1 MNKISKKTRRIALL
15 LLGIWCYNLVAP
27 AAAYALTSG
36 PSQPEVKGFQP
47 AGVSDMVDLQ
57 TGDFKYN
64 IPLLDIDGYP
74 INLNYQSGTGVDDE
88 ASWVGL
94 GWSLNVGSINRQVRG
109 VPDDMDGDEI
119 KTEHYTKPKITVGG
133 KVTVKGELAGGDIP
147 VGLQGSFSMGVF
159 NDNYTGIGAEIGA
172 NAGISASLSNDGSLT
187 AGLGVGL
194 LSNTQSGVDVT
205 PYANLG
211 IKYSSDFGL
220 TSSAGLSASLGYNT
234 RSGLK
239 NLSLNCSFGPQYL
252 EGVFR
257 YEGTLISYN
266 TEPIFPKIQVPYKS
280 SYGSFSM
287 DLGVNYGIAFAGT
300 GGAGYV
306 SVKEVIS
313 RINTNP
319 AYGSLY
325 AEHGKNVKNA
335 VMDFVR
341 EKDNPI
347 LPELPNLA
355 IPVNT
360 VDLFSYTSQ
369 AGSGQFRLHRGGT
382 GAFFDPEVADQSSTA
397 TLGFDAGA
405 GGYVHG
411 GTTFFKQ
418 KTTNTTR
425 KWASENNYLANGD
438 FQDIDMNN
446 PDNQHVYFKKVGELT
461 REDAGMSGLIHN
473 TEPLAVKISGSTATN
488 TFESYPSS
496 NLSRIMKTKR
506 EPLQTSI
513 SYLTA
518 NEAAVSGLDK
528 KINTYSFNSYGN
540 FSPPA
545 LHKPIPLEGIKRV
558 DTGDPANFR
567 KGNHISEMTVTD
579 EHGKKMV
586 YGIPVYS
593 RQQDEYTFAV
603 GKGAVMETQADNFK
617 SPDQLT
623 FPYQTNAAT
632 FSSNKG
638 IDSYYHKESQPAHAT
653 SFLLTGILSPDYVDK
668 KGDGISDDDL
678 GTAIKFNYSRLDA
691 INWRTPYKNATLNKS
706 LLADEDDDK
715 ANIVFGTKEQYYV
728 SSIES
733 KTKIAYF
740 ITENRNDA
748 IGVLDYTGG
757 VASSDPSPR
766 QKCLREIRLY
776 SKADMTKPIKVV
788 KLKYDYSLCPN
799 TPNSV
804 STLNG
809 IIHGKLTLTD
819 VHFEYGNTTK
829 GVNFPYVFSY
839 NTSYTDAI
847 ADPITH
853 LGHVQ
858 TTPAILGYKT
868 QNTDRW
874 GTFRPHT
881 DIPGFTVENDEFPYT
896 AQELTKGTVTTSVG
910 TAASL
915 WHLNQITLPTGG
927 VIKVNYESDDY
938 AYVQDKK
945 AMYMSPILDLQ
956 TDATPPTDET
966 NTTRANLVDAKVI
979 TLQLPAG
986 TATDDNTDA
995 TAAFKRDFLN
1005 GSDYIYIK
1013 AYVDVGTSNSTHT
1026 WGKSFDFV
1034 PCFAEISQVSYT
1046 NHIARIRLK
1055 DRTEGGG
1062 LSNPIV
1068 VSAWQKMKEEYPR
1081 YAYPG
1086 FDRRMG
1092 NEGATQSLA
1101 SAVQAIFNAFGN
1113 LSELTENFYHKAA
1126 RVRYA
1131 GTMDY
1136 AKSFAR
1142 IVKQD
1147 GFKLGGGVRVKSV
1160 VISDSWNTMS
1170 GGANTHSYGQN
1181 YDYTTTDGTQVI
1193 SSGVASYEP
1202 SVGNDENPLKQPIFY
1217 VQQVRGGINNFFDL
1231 EEPFG
1236 ESFYPAP
1243 AVNYSKVTVT
1253 DINPDQV
1260 GAAAPLTGYTVNEF
1274 YTAKDFPVRVTVIPI
1289 QRYNPHPPPHFSIV
1303 SGSST
1308 EKMVLS
1314 QGYAI
1319 ELNDMAG
1326 KTKSV
1331 KIYNQSGA
1339 EISATVY
1346 NYNTT
1351 PSGSGPIRLANTV
1364 NILNTDGTVS
1374 QNQVI
1379 GRDVDFFTDFREQE
1393 SINDG
1398 KSVDVGVDVIPAF
1411 GYPVPIPHF
1420 PGSANSEYK
1429 LFRSVCA
1436 VKVSQYY
1443 GIVKSV
1449 IKTVNGSSIITENLA
1464 YDGLTGEPVVTRTQ
1478 NEFNN
1483 DIFSVNIPA
1492 YWAYS
1497 GMGPAYQSQGMV
1509 LTGVTTGLN
1518 GVLTGQAQLLKDGDE
1533 FIDLDD
1539 NTGGPFWVVKDY
1551 VSFPFTPGTAEYV
1564 INKYGQTIAA
1574 RNFNRIKVINS
1585 GYKNILASGLSSL
1598 VCLKN
1603 PLVPV
1608 DQAGNLKLAL
1618 NNADLKSFKFI
1629 NASAQTYR
1637 ETWSTEVPDI
1647 HVLPVINPLYDF
1659 TLAGGGT
1666 EHITSNG
1673 THIVFGY
1680 EGGSHKYTTS
1690 DLLGG
1695 DPVIGHYFDNRAM
1708 FSSILD
1714 VNNSLINYTNSNTM
1728 GAFGTFYAPR
1738 AGTYYV
1744 GFDSSVMMS
1753 WGFDCGIMLSLE
1765 SQENPGN
1772 FGWTIVQVDLTKGNH
1787 TINMELRY
1795 NGVQINSPGGG
1806 IEIYNNTLDE
1816 IKNAGDGSNINMI
1829 WNSKSLITTPGT
1841 SVYVKPGGVADTTY
1855 NSAYSD
1861 AVQTPFSPCKVPI
1874 KSINPYLYGFL
1885 GNWRPYET
1893 KVFQQNRVYNNILNG
1908 ANNVADVKNAGYLDN
1923 FVPYWLQPA
1932 ALGLPWLA
1940 DNTTSKWV
1948 TANTVTGYDKY
1959 GQEIENKDALIR
1971 FSAAMFDFNGELP
1984 AAVASN
1990 ARNREIYANSFED
2003 VNFKP
2008 GQATYFDPPKIND
2021 FLDENGHTIKSLAQ
2035 NTDAHSGNYSTVLPA
2050 RGVTMRTVVYNAE
2063 ANHVPWLLTDAAKQ
2077 LVKNTNSN
2085 NYGIYPNGFEPMFGS
2100 KQSTGTDRKYVFN
2113 AWVKDSNPYDRTLAM
2128 TLSVNGNST
2137 ALTVKAVVEGW
2148 KLVEGVIDLTLPAF
2162 TENSALEILIKPTA
2176 GASVSIDDIRMHP
2189 FDAQMKSY
2197 VYDESTLRLMAELD
2211 ENGFTSFY
2219 EYDSEGLLV
2228 RVKKETERGIVTLK
2242 ETRSSQKKSL

>member
-1 MNKISKKTRRIALL
+1 MNKMAKKTRRIALL
-15 LLGIWCYNLVAP
+15 LLSIWCYNLIAP

-74 INLNYQSGTGVDDE
+74 INLNYQSGASVDDE

-94 GWSLNVGSINRQVRG
+94 SWSLNVGSINRQVRG
-109 VPDDMDGDEI
+109 VPDDMDGDLI
-119 KTEHYTKPKITVGG
+119 TTEHYTKPKITVGG

-147 VGLQGSFSMGVF
+147 IKLQGSFSMGVF

-239 NLSLNCSFGPQYL
+239 NLSLNCSFGPQSL
-252 EGVFR
+252 QGAFR

-287 DLGVNYGIAFAGT
+287 DLGVNYGIVFAGT

-306 SVKEVIS
+306 SVKEVVS
-313 RINTNP
+313 RINSNP

-446 PDNQHVYFKKVGELT
+446 PANQHVYFKKVGELT
-461 REDAGMSGLIHN
+461 QEDADMSSLIHN

-488 TFESYPSS
+488 TFESYPYN

-518 NEAAVSGLDK
+518 NEAAVSGLNK
-528 KINTYSFNSYGN
+528 KINLYSFND
-540 FSPPA
+540 FSETATFTPPA
-545 LHKPIPLEGIKRV
+545 GHKPAFNTTKRV
-558 DTGDPANFR
+558 GDTEDTKFR

-579 EHGKKMV
+579 EHGKRMV

-593 RQQDEYTFAV
+593 SKQEEYTFAV
-603 GKGAVMETQADNFK
+603 GKNPAMSSV
-617 SPDQLT
+617 DQVT
-623 FPYQTNAAT
+623 FPNGTDPAV
-632 FSSNKG
+632 FSNGKG
-638 IDSYYHKESQPAHAT
+638 IDSYFHKESQPAYAS
-653 SFLLTGILSPDYVDK
+653 SFLLSGILSPDYVDK
-668 KGDGISDDDL
+668 KGDGITDDDL
-678 GTAIKFNYSRLDA
+678 GTAIKFNYSV
-691 INWRTPYKNATLNKS
+691 IPKFSWRTPYQNATLNKS

-715 ANIVFGTKEQYYV
+715 ANIIYGEKELYYI

-740 ITENRNDA
+740 ITQNRDDA
-748 IGVLDYTGG
+748 LGVQGPSGG
-757 VASSDPSPR
+757 IASDAPLR

-788 KLKYDYSLCPN
+788 KLNYDYSLCPN
-799 TPNSV
+799 TPNTAAS
-804 STLNG
+804 NG
-809 IIHGKLTLTD
+809 THGKLTLINI
-819 VHFEYGNTTK
+819 HFEYGNTTK

-839 NTSYTDAI
+839 NTSYIDAVGSGNLQ
-847 ADPITH
+847 A
-853 LGHVQ
+853 LSS
-858 TTPAILGYKT
+858 TPATSALDYKT

-881 DIPGFTVENDEFPYT
+881 DIPGFTVENDQFPYT
-896 AQELTKGTVTTSVG
+896 AQELSKGVVTTSVG

-915 WHLNQITLPTGG
+915 WHLSKITLPTGG
-927 VIKVNYESDDY
+927 VINVNYESDDY

-945 AMYMSPILDLQ
+945 AMYMSRILDLQ
-956 TDATPPTDET
+956 TDATPATDAS

-979 TLQLPAG
+979 TLQLPMG
-986 TATDDNTDA
+986 TVDNTEA

-1013 AYVDVGTSNSTHT
+1013 AFVDVGTSNSTHT
-1026 WGKSFDFV
+1026 AGKSFDFV
-1034 PCFAEISQVSYT
+1034 PCFGEISQVSYK
-1046 NHIARIRLK
+1046 NNIARIRLK

-1062 LSNPIV
+1062 SSNPIV

-1086 FDRRMG
+1086 FDRRAG

-1126 RVRYA
+1126 RLRYA

-1136 AKSFAR
+1136 NKSFAR

-1170 GGANTHSYGQN
+1170 GGANTHTYGQN

-1202 SVGNDENPLKQPIFY
+1202 AVGNDENPLKQPIFY
-1217 VQQVRGGINNFFDL
+1217 EQQVRGGINNFFDL

-1243 AVNYSKVTVT
+1243 TVNYGKVTVT
-1253 DINPDQV
+1253 DIDPDHPA
-1260 GAAAPLTGYTVNEF
+1260 GTAPSQTGYIVNEF
-1274 YTAKDFPVRVTVIPI
+1274 YTARDFPVRVTVIPI

-1303 SGSST
+1303 AGSST

-1331 KIYNQSGA
+1331 KVYNQSGA
-1339 EISATVY
+1339 EISSTVY

-1351 PSGSGPIRLANTV
+1351 PPGSGPIRLANTV
-1364 NILNTDGTVS
+1364 NILNQDGSVS

-1411 GYPVPIPHF
+1411 GYPLPIPHF

-1464 YDGLTGEPVVTRTQ
+1464 YDGVTGEPVVTRTQ

-1497 GMGPAYQSQGMV
+1497 GMGPAYKSQGVV
-1509 LTGVTTGLN
+1509 LSGVTTGIN
-1518 GVLTGQAQLLKDGDE
+1518 GILTGQAQFLKDGDE
-1533 FIDLDD
+1533 FIDLDN
-1539 NTGGPFWVVKDY
+1539 NTNGPFWVVKDY
-1551 VSFPFTPGTAEYV
+1551 VSFPFTPGTNKYI
-1564 INKYGQTIAA
+1564 INEYGQTIASY
-1574 RNFNRIKVINS
+1574 NFNRIKIINS
-1585 GYKNILASGLSSL
+1585 GYKNMLASGLSSL

-1608 DQAGNLKLAL
+1608 DQAGTLRLAL
-1618 NNADLKSFKFI
+1618 DNADLKSFKFI
-1629 NASAQTYR
+1629 NASAQTYS

-1647 HVLPVINPLYDF
+1647 HVLPVTPPPYDF
-1659 TLAGGGT
+1659 TITAGGAVQTGQDSNNGAYILHGF
-1666 EHITSNG
+1666 EGSNG
-1673 THIVFGY
+1673 RT
-1680 EGGSHKYTTS
+1680 YTTADHNAGTKVTS
-1690 DLLGG
+1690 ST
-1695 DPVIGHYFDNRAM
+1695 YFDYRL
-1708 FSSILD
+1708 FYSSIMDLYH
-1714 VNNSLINYTNSNTM
+1714 SLIAQTNANIM
-1728 GAFGTFYAPR
+1728 GAYGTFYAPR
-1738 AGTYYV
+1738 TGTYFI
-1744 GFDSSVMMS
+1744 GFDSSIPMS
-1753 WGFDCGIMLSLE
+1753 WGLDCTLVPVSSNSYQDLGKW
-1765 SQENPGN
+1765 
-1772 FGWTIVQVDLTKGNH
+1772 GWTILPINLTKGNH
-1787 TINMELRY
+1787 VINLELRY
-1795 NGVQINSPGGG
+1795 LNVPIASSVGGG
-1806 IEIYNNTLDE
+1806 IEIYNNTEDE
-1816 IKNAGDGSNINMI
+1816 IKNPGDGSNINTI
-1829 WNSKSLITTPGT
+1829 WSSKSLISTPGT
-1841 SVYVKPGGVADTTY
+1841 SVYVKPGGVGDGIY

-1861 AVQTPFSPCKVPI
+1861 PYQTPFSPCTVPV

-1932 ALGLPWLA
+1932 AVGLPWLA
-1940 DNTTSKWV
+1940 DNSATSKWV

-1959 GQEIENKDALIR
+1959 GQEIENKDALTR

-1990 ARNREIYANSFED
+1990 ARNREIYVNGFED

-2008 GQATYFDPPKIND
+2008 GQSTYFDPPKIND

-2035 NTDAHSGNYSTVLPA
+2035 NTDAHSGNYSVVLPA
-2050 RGVTMRTVVYNAE
+2050 HGVTMRTVVYNAE
-2063 ANHVPWLLTDAAKQ
+2063 ANHVPWLLTDATKQ
-2077 LVKNTNSN
+2077 LVKNTNSD

-2100 KQSTGTDRKYVFN
+2100 KQTTGTDRKYVFN
-2113 AWVKDSNPYDRTLAM
+2113 AWVKDASPYDLSLAM
-2128 TLSVNGNST
+2128 TLSVNGNPT
-2137 ALTVKAVVEGW
+2137 TLTVKAVVEGW
-2148 KLVEGVIDLTLPAF
+2148 KLVEGVIDLTSTAF
-2162 TENSALEILIKPTA
+2162 TENSALEILIKPAA